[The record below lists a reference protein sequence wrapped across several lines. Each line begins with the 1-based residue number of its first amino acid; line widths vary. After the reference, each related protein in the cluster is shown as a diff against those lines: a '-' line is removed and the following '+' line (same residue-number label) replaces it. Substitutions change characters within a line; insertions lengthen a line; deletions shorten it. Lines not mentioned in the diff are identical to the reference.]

1 MSLETATVAY
11 DGASFRCVRFTWAAG
26 YDRFWGRKS
35 PSLRKAGEAAT
46 PRLHTLT
53 LQGGSL
59 HFQMNVEPTRAS
71 EMRMCNQKAHPVMP
85 ALDEYELMREE
96 LSVTARDSA
105 FENSLPYAEENAQ

>member
-1 MSLETATVAY
+1 
-11 DGASFRCVRFTWAAG
+11 
-26 YDRFWGRKS
+26 
-35 PSLRKAGEAAT
+35 
-46 PRLHTLT
+46 
-53 LQGGSL
+53 
-59 HFQMNVEPTRAS
+59 MNVEPTRAS